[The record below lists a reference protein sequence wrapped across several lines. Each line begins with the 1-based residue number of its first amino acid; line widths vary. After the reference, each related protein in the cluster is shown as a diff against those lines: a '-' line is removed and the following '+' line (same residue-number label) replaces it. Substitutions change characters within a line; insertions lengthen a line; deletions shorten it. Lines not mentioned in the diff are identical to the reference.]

1 MSHANP
7 FNKATFVTSAAAID
21 QLPED
26 HGKEIAFIGRSNA
39 GKSSA
44 INAITGIKGLA
55 KTSKTPG
62 RTQLMNCFSLDE
74 TRRLIDLPGYGF
86 AKVPTAVKAKWSNFI
101 NDYLSERACLSG
113 LVLLMDIRH
122 PLKPLDQQMLDWA
135 QTYEV
140 PVLLLLT
147 KADKLKRGALMD
159 TERKVKSVLENLN
172 VDIVSFSVTQT
183 LGVEKARKI
192 LQAWIGVEA

>member
-1 MSHANP
+1 M
-7 FNKATFVTSAAAID
+7 
-21 QLPED
+21 
-26 HGKEIAFIGRSNA
+26 
-39 GKSSA
+39 
-44 INAITGIKGLA
+44 
-55 KTSKTPG
+55 
-62 RTQLMNCFSLDE
+62 
-74 TRRLIDLPGYGF
+74 DLTGYGF
-86 AKVPTAVKAKWSNFI
+86 AKSGHFRRKDWGSLLGEYFEKRQSLKAVVVF
-101 NDYLSERACLSG
+101 
-113 LVLLMDIRH
+113 MDIRH

-183 LGVEKARKI
+183 FGVEKARKI